1 MEDFAGRVAVIT
13 GAGSGAGRAIA
24 LALARDGARGVVL
37 ADIDEAAARE
47 TASLVRLAGPD
58 ALVAHADVA
67 DRGSMDSLAE
77 RAYREYGEVH
87 LLFPNAGVAKP
98 SPLVDADQ
106 ADWDWVFAVNLHG
119 VVNTVQAFAPRMLA
133 LREPAHIV
141 VTASMSGVLVRRNRN
156 GVYTAVKHAV
166 VAYCNVLR
174 DELEPEGIAV
184 SCWCPGGMAT
194 RIGDAARVRQDEYG
208 GPVTAGQPGFATDW
222 EPADAVMPRLLQ
234 GVRENRRYIFTHPE
248 TRPAL
253 ERYYAEMFEDFD
265 AGDRTADD
273 LG

>member
-24 LALARDGARGVVL
+24 LALAREGAHGVVV
-37 ADIDEAAARE
+37 ADIDEAATRE
-47 TASLVRLAGPD
+47 TASLVRLAGPH

-67 DRGSMDSLAE
+67 DQGSMDDLAA

-98 SPLVDADQ
+98 SPLVDAER

-119 VVNTVQAFAPRMLA
+119 VVNTVQAFVPRMLA
-133 LREPAHIV
+133 QERDAHIV

-194 RIGDAARVRQDEYG
+194 RIGDAARVRQEEYG
-208 GPVTAGQPGFATDW
+208 GPLTATSNFGGDW
-222 EPADAVMPRLLQ
+222 EPPDAVMPRLLQ

-265 AGDRTADD
+265 AGDRTA
-273 LG
+273 GEIG